1 MGNEDPW
8 FLIGVGAAALL
19 IIAIAIFIPTKF
31 IQLFIR
37 EWRRRKP

>member
-8 FLIGVGAAALL
+8 FVIGVGAVALL
-19 IIAIAIFIPTKF
+19 LIAIASFIPTKF
-31 IQLFIR
+31 VHLFIR